1 MLITDAF
8 VPWALKGQD
17 AKSMP
22 MIVSVT
28 DVKTMPPVSIKSDPM
43 NATVPVDFLA
53 NSAKAK
59 SPFVPLPNSAPVKMA
74 ANVLITLLI
83 TLASVCPDLL
93 ASIVLITSMIV
104 LTICVKMEALVSM
117 VSTNTLVD
125 AHPNTAA
132 NSAKL
137 NPWWRK
143 CTSKLR
149 LVLNTI
155 VSMESVSN
163 RLEVTTTFANV
174 PQDTQVWFK
183 IDYLYHTV

>member
-1 MLITDAF
+1 
-8 VPWALKGQD
+8 
-17 AKSMP
+17 
-22 MIVSVT
+22 
-28 DVKTMPPVSIKSDPM
+28 
-43 NATVPVDFLA
+43 
-53 NSAKAK
+53 
-59 SPFVPLPNSAPVKMA
+59 
-74 ANVLITLLI
+74 
-83 TLASVCPDLL
+83 
-93 ASIVLITSMIV
+93 MIV

-132 NSAKL
+132 NFAKL

-143 CTSKLR
+143 CISKLR
-149 LVLNTI
+149 LVLNMI